1 MMNSLNAQAG
11 FLSET
16 YEYINICA
24 FLFRLSEK
32 ILLIADNL
40 DGYQTLIVAE
50 KMQEVQYRNPL
61 LIQK

>member
-1 MMNSLNAQAG
+1 MMDSLNAQAG

-16 YEYINICA
+16 YAYINIYA

-32 ILLIADNL
+32 ILLIADDL
-40 DGYQTLIVAE
+40 DRNQTLIVAE